1 MITDDL
7 WDTLGP
13 AARQAKRYTCGQPP
27 ALPDRMFLEA
37 LLYWART
44 GIPWRD
50 LPDVFGAWDA
60 VYNRFRRWVGSGSLT
75 ALFEVLTAGPG
86 LRGGPAGVARLDDH
100 PGPRPRGR
108 RPAEGEAER
117 SSGCRRVR

>member
-13 AARQAKRYTCGQPP
+13 AVRQAKRYTCGEPP

-44 GIPWRD
+44 GLPWRD

-60 VYNRFRRWVGSGSLT
+60 VYNRFRRWVASGSLKT
-75 ALFEVLTAGPG
+75 LFELLTANPVFG
-86 LRGGPAGVARLDDH
+86 DI
-100 PGPRPRGR
+100 
-108 RPAEGEAER
+108 
-117 SSGCRRVR
+117 RRVLIDSTIVRAHAHAAGARRRHKKIGPETSA